1 MVFGGTIVL
10 KIMTKQRI
18 LVCPICGET
27 QNETSECRVCSNS
40 LDVDGL
46 LFAEGGIGPWWVRD
60 EEHPFQPGMT
70 YDLISEMAKNG
81 KIELHTIIR
90 GPTTR
95 QLWKVARRVPG
106 ISHLLGRCYSC
117 GEHVE
122 PKDRRCVTCET
133 AFLSYRDR
141 NNLGVDI
148 ARPSEGKVD
157 GMSSFLSDTSI
168 LDTHSTPLSLPKVS
182 ESSNN
187 SKDDS
192 VGSPQFH
199 SLQRRIQQSAR
210 TIRILSVFLTL
221 SIIALIITIVKLF
234 N

>member
-1 MVFGGTIVL
+1 MVL

-60 EEHPFQPGMT
+60 EVRPFLPGMT
-70 YDLISEMAKNG
+70 YDSLAEMAKNG
-81 KIELHTIIR
+81 DIERHTIIR

-106 ISHLLGRCYSC
+106 ISHLLGRCHSC
-117 GEHVE
+117 GEHVA
-122 PKDRRCVTCET
+122 PKDRRCGSCDV

-148 ARPSEGKVD
+148 ARPSEGKVE

-168 LDTHSTPLSLPKVS
+168 IDTQSTPLSLPKVP
-182 ESSNN
+182 ESSSI

-199 SLQRRIQQSAR
+199 ALERRIQQSFR
-210 TIRILSVFLTL
+210 TIRILSVFLVIST
-221 SIIALIITIVKLF
+221 IALVIAIVMLSY
-234 N
+234 